1 MKQES
6 PPALFEFFEGDS
18 ILSEG
23 PLRHVCSRLTMPES
37 SLPPELLD
45 PDVPPFIV
53 INVHVPV
60 HPRAIFGA
68 RRLPP
73 TVNAIFYLRMTKDTA
88 EQLSKLRRGVEPAS
102 EVPGPIRLLQRW
114 CRDAPDVSV
123 HCPPSTPVI
132 PIPSCSVHSPTF

>member
-53 INVHVPV
+53 INVRVPV

-88 EQLSKLRRGVEPAS
+88 EQLSRCLLLLDGVAYDRARGT
-102 EVPGPIRLLQRW
+102 
-114 CRDAPDVSV
+114 VSHTSFV
-123 HCPPSTPVI
+123 GCVG
-132 PIPSCSVHSPTF
+132 CSVRNEKQGATVPDRL